1 MFKVKA
7 ISLVEK
13 LIYGEK
19 FFFERYKSITYNFW
33 EKKAN
38 LYQLKVLAGVN
49 QA

>member
-19 FFFERYKSITYNFW
+19 YFLSDIKVSPIIFG
-33 EKKAN
+33 EKKS
-38 LYQLKVLAGVN
+38 
-49 QA
+49 